1 VVNQQERRGN
11 ATGGMS
17 GAIEVSVV
25 SVVDIVNIVSAF
37 RFQQGEGTPDDQSIH
52 SVRNGI
58 QEHQSHLSSSLHPL
72 DARGWVRP

>member
-37 RFQQGEGTPDDQSIH
+37 RF
-52 SVRNGI
+52 
-58 QEHQSHLSSSLHPL
+58 
-72 DARGWVRP
+72 